1 MFDWKQQF
9 VHPKGW
15 LGHLAGYMLVL
26 RNRERSEWVLS
37 QLEVKPTDRV
47 LEVGFG
53 PGADIERV
61 SRLVD
66 SGTVHGIDHSKT
78 MLQQA
83 RWRNRKA
90 VRSGKV
96 QLRIGTADSLPYA
109 DSMFD
114 LLYTINVGQ
123 FWTDPERELREI
135 RRVLKPNGRLALAVQ
150 PRAQGATEE
159 IATAIA
165 DRLANAAR
173 SVGFCDV
180 RVTRKKLRPVSIIC
194 VLAER

>member
-15 LGHLAGYMLVL
+15 LGHLAGYTLVL

-37 QLEVKPTDRV
+37 QLDVNPADRV
-47 LEVGFG
+47 LEIGFG
-53 PGADIERV
+53 PGADIQRV
-61 SRLVD
+61 SRMLD
-66 SGTVHGIDHSKT
+66 SGIVHGIDHSET

-83 RWRNRKA
+83 SLRNRKA
-90 VRSGKV
+90 VQSGKA
-96 QLRIGTADSLPYA
+96 QLRVGTADALPYA
-109 DSMFD
+109 DSTFD
-114 LLYTINVGQ
+114 LLYSINVGQ
-123 FWTDPERELREI
+123 FWTDPQRELREI
-135 RRVLKPNGRLALAVQ
+135 KRVLKPQGRLALAVQ

-173 SVGFCDV
+173 NVGFCDV
-180 RVTRKKLRPVSIIC
+180 RITRKQLKPVSIIC
-194 VLAER
+194 VMGQK